1 MISGWFGENGELFF
15 EIELIASNGEI
26 FPVEVMLDT
35 GFTAG
40 YLAINFQDMEALDW
54 PLVQSKFTLATA
66 RGDALFDLYE
76 GRVIIDG
83 QEFIVPVHVGE
94 DLPEI
99 LIGSQWLD
107 RMQLVVNKPI
117 GILTLQTVSS
127 AE

>member
-15 EIELIASNGEI
+15 EIELIASNGDC
-26 FPVEVMLDT
+26 FPVEVLLDT
-35 GFTAG
+35 GFTTG
-40 YLAINFQDMEALDW
+40 FLAINSQDLDGLDW
-54 PLVQSKFTLATA
+54 SLIVREIEMQTA

-83 QEFIVPVHVGE
+83 QELIVPVHVGE

-117 GILTLQTVSS
+117 GILTLETVSS

>member
-54 PLVQSKFTLATA
+54 SLVQSKFKLTTA

-83 QEFIVPVHVGE
+83 QECVIPVHVGGE
-94 DLPEI
+94 LPEI

-117 GILTLQTVSS
+117 GILTLETVSS

>member
-1 MISGWFGENGELFF
+1 MISGRFGDNGQLFF

-35 GFTAG
+35 GFTTG
-40 YLAINFQDMEALDW
+40 FLAINSQDLDGLDW
-54 PLVQSKFTLATA
+54 SLMVREIEMQTA

-83 QEFIVPVHVGE
+83 QELIVPVHVGE

-99 LIGSQWLD
+99 LIGSQWLEG
-107 RMQLVVNKPI
+107 MQLVVNKPI
-117 GILTLQTVSS
+117 GILTLETVSS
-127 AE
+127 VE